1 MALLKRLKPA
11 ALFAG
16 DAVETKRAEALA
28 AVDLYVSRLSIAHLD
43 DPATPAAVAEHCLPR
58 PPRLGGEIRFRA
70 FEAELMQR
78 AGVARPQHG
87 WGALL
92 ELSVPFSGSRDFFT
106 LRSGAAPLAPPHAV
120 IGRGSLELTASTLGG
135 DADGLIDKLDEQ
147 LDVVR
152 RELDDQRRRC
162 EAMRHELVDAARNAV
177 DNRKRRLATLR
188 SASRTLIDRGWRLRE
203 SR

>member
-1 MALLKRLKPA
+1 MRLKPA

-28 AVDLYVSRLSIAHLD
+28 AIDLYVSRLSSARLD
-43 DPATPAAVAEHCLPR
+43 DPATPAVVAEQCLPR

-70 FEAELMQR
+70 FEAELMER
-78 AGVARPQHG
+78 AGVARPREG

-92 ELSVPFSGSRDFFT
+92 ELTVPFSGSRNFFT
-106 LRSGAAPLAPPHAV
+106 LRSGAVPLAPPRAV

-135 DADGLIDKLDEQ
+135 DADRLVDQLDEQ

-152 RELDDQRRRC
+152 RELEDQRRRC
-162 EAMRHELVDAARNAV
+162 EAMRDELVEGAQRAV
-177 DNRKRRLATLR
+177 DNRKRRLAILR
-188 SASRTLIDRGWRLRE
+188 SASRTLIGRGWRLRE